1 MILWQLVVCIYS
13 AGEDDV
19 YDVNDEV
26 FSISRKWMYLAR
38 WFKLP
43 HSTVSRIGRKHDCNP
58 DNCLFDVL
66 QEWLG
71 TAKDDQRH
79 GHPSWQVLVKAVAH
93 PAGGNNRALAEAIAQ
108 KYSGIY

>member
-1 MILWQLVVCIYS
+1 MMS
-13 AGEDDV
+13 MTSMMK
-19 YDVNDEV
+19 
-26 FSISRKWMYLAR
+26 FSLFLESG
-38 WFKLP
+38 
-43 HSTVSRIGRKHDCNP
+43 RIGRKHNCNP
-58 DNCLFDVL
+58 DDCLLDVL